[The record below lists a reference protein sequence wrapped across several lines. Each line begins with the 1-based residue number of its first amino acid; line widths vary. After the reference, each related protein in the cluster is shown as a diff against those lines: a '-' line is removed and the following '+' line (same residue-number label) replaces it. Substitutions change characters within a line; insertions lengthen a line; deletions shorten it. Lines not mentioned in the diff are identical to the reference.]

1 MTDLRDRI
9 ASAIARK
16 TAAKAP
22 DEVLAEI
29 ERDHLIL
36 RKVEPPVLEYGDTVH
51 PVECGCGEKFEINDR
66 YPEQCF
72 KCGRAYLLVVRVEE
86 VEWGRD

>member
-9 ASAIARK
+9 EAAIARK

-29 ERDHLIL
+29 AKTHTLVPNEKYERL
-36 RKVEPPVLEYGDTVH
+36 VG
-51 PVECGCGEKFEINDR
+51 R
-66 YPEQCF
+66 Y
-72 KCGRAYLLVVRVEE
+72 REE
-86 VEWGRD
+86 HEG

>member
-22 DEVLAEI
+22 DEVLSEI
-29 ERDHLIL
+29 RKTHHLIDHETMEWL
-36 RKVEPPVLEYGDTVH
+36 IGTSSW
-51 PVECGCGEKFEINDR
+51 ECCSGGER
-66 YPEQCF
+66 
-72 KCGRAYLLVVRVEE
+72 G
-86 VEWGRD
+86 